1 MDSDGS
7 CHDVNECLDEDVC
20 NGIGTCINLDG
31 GYDCECPAGLFK
43 SKLQGPPY
51 LLERLSK
58 NVTNHPLVQFLD
70 ND

>member
-43 SKLQGPPY
+43 SKLHTIFWKISFYPSEEQ
-51 LLERLSK
+51 
-58 NVTNHPLVQFLD
+58 
-70 ND
+70 